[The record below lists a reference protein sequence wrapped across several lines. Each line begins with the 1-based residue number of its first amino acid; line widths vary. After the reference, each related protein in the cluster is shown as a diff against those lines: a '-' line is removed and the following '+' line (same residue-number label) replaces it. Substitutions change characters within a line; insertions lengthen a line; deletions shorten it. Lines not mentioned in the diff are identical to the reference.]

1 MQPARFERLVHAAV
15 RGLPAEF
22 ARYLDNVQVIVRPFP
37 TGEDLDE
44 GGIDPESGEADQGL
58 FGLYIGIPLV
68 DRADYHMVLPDR
80 IVIYQGPLEGA
91 FRDEELEHEIQV
103 TVVHEIAHHF
113 GIDDDRLHELGLG

>member
-15 RGLPAEF
+15 EGLPAEF

-37 TGEDLDE
+37 TREDLDE
-44 GGIDPESGEADQGL
+44 GGIDPESSEADEGL

-80 IVIYQGPLEGA
+80 IVIYQEPLEGA